1 MLIVATYIVHLR
13 SNCYHD
19 HTFDSFRVFVG
30 DQRPVPLHVNLHQ
43 RLARSDQFNEQKQA
57 HALAVMSRYGQ
68 QVFQLLPVL
77 LHYHHPLLPGFVPGD
92 VPAGVCHFLP
102 NIRQQ
107 EFIDD
112 LCQAANGHQG
122 LEPGKNEI
130 FGLYCMGS
138 TSSIGQSLDSDLDIW
153 VCYSHTLSPE
163 RVAWL
168 QQKCLLIS
176 QWAAQRQV
184 ELNLF
189 LIPDNKFRIDNE
201 ESVAGES
208 CGSAQHLLLLDEFY
222 RSHLVIAGK
231 RLVWMFAPGGLGPN
245 YDSFVAEQFAN
256 GTLNHHEWLD
266 LGGFARI
273 PAEEYFGSALWQ
285 LYKSI
290 DSPYKAVLKTI
301 LMEAYSSEYPDTQL
315 LCRDLKGHLQDAE
328 QLDER
333 QDHYLLMLEK
343 VTGYLK
349 SINDEKRLDLVRRCF
364 YLKVSQGIDLSQPRY
379 AKRREQIKQMIGA
392 WQWPEDKVAL
402 LNNRE
407 HWKVEQVRL
416 AYKELLEA
424 LMLSYR
430 NLIQFAQ
437 RNRISESIN
446 PEDIGILSRK
456 LYAAFENLPGKVQL
470 INLGIAPD
478 LSEPNISLVQV
489 PEGRLNEA
497 GWYLYKQAL
506 TANDLIG
513 RKALEHSRYASK
525 LVAWAHFNGLLISDT
540 ELQLFNQ
547 GTDLNLQHLQEFSRD
562 LVRFFPVRV
571 PAPSNLALSR
581 PCEVRELGVF
591 LNLEQDP
598 TAQWRHRAIE
608 FTTKTSDPFSFGQQR
623 ENLIGSIDV
632 LYRNSWDEIRSLHF
646 SGDTAVLDALTA
658 ILGKMH
664 QGATPPESVQV
675 FCYSL
680 NFRSLIRTRFELLV
694 KECIGLRL
702 ARDQDSTVKTVR
714 LGSDEHS
721 IFFERRGVSVQKQ
734 ETLESSQQDLS
745 PSMSAEILKLDQ
757 QVGKSVPE
765 IVDVYASEGL
775 MQFFFEDS
783 GQDYN
788 LYILDEAN
796 RVEVYRQVAG
806 SKEELVQSI
815 NRFYASNQQGV
826 AQSRFAHFNLPQ
838 YYEIVEEQGQQKV
851 RPYKTSKEGRDE
863 TQPLRGAIS
872 FKP

>member
-1 MLIVATYIVHLR
+1 M
-13 SNCYHD
+13 
-19 HTFDSFRVFVG
+19 HTNFD
-30 DQRPVPLHVNLHQ
+30 QL
-43 RLARSDQFNEQKQA
+43 LARSDQFNEQKQA

-102 NIRQQ
+102 NARQQ

-122 LEPGKNEI
+122 LESGVSEI
-130 FGLYCMGS
+130 FGLYAMGS
-138 TSSIGQSLDSDLDIW
+138 TSSIGQSLDSDLDVW
-153 VCYSHTLSPE
+153 VCYSHTLAAD

-176 QWAAQRQV
+176 QWAAQRKV

-189 LIPDNKFRIDNE
+189 LIPDNKFRVDNQQ
-201 ESVAGES
+201 SVQGES

-231 RLVWMFAPGGLGPN
+231 RLVWMFAPSQLGPR
-245 YDSFVAEQFAN
+245 YDSFVAEQFAS
-256 GTLNHHEWLD
+256 GTLNHDEWLD

-301 LMEAYSSEYPDTQL
+301 LMEAYSHEYPDTQL
-315 LCRDLKGHLQDAE
+315 LCRHLKSQLHQAST
-328 QLDER
+328 LDE
-333 QDHYLLMLEK
+333 QHDHYLLMLEK
-343 VTGYLK
+343 VTHYLI
-349 SINDEKRLDLVRRCF
+349 SINDEQRLDLVRRCF
-364 YLKVSQGIDLSQPRY
+364 YLKVSQGLDLSQARF
-379 AKRREQIKQMIGA
+379 AKRAQQIARLIKE
-392 WQWPEDKVAL
+392 WQWSAEKVAL
-402 LNNRE
+402 LNNRDF
-407 HWKVEQVRL
+407 WKVEQVKA

-424 LMLSYR
+424 LMHSYR

-456 LYAAFENLPGKVQL
+456 LYAAFENLPGKIQL
-470 INLGIAPD
+470 INLKIAPD

-489 PEGRLNEA
+489 PEGRAHDA
-497 GWYLYKQAL
+497 GWYLYKQGLSAL
-506 TANDLIG
+506 ELIG
-513 RKALEHSRYASK
+513 RQPLEYSRYASK
-525 LVAWAHFNGLLISDT
+525 LMAWAHFNGLLTPESQ
-540 ELQLFNQ
+540 LQLFNQ
-547 GTDLNLQHLQEFSRD
+547 DTDANLQHLQEFAGD
-562 LVRFFPVRV
+562 LARFFPVRT

-581 PCEVRELGVF
+581 PCEVRELGIF
-591 LNLEQDP
+591 LNLERDP
-598 TAQWRHRAIE
+598 TAQWRSRAIE
-608 FTTKTSDPFSFGQQR
+608 FTSKTSDPFSFGQHR
-623 ENLIGSIDV
+623 ENLVGSIDV

-646 SGDTAVLDALTA
+646 SGSSAILDALTA

-664 QGATPPESVQV
+664 QGATPPENVEV

-680 NFRSLIRTRFELLV
+680 NFRSLIRTRVGILI

-702 ARDQDSTVKTVR
+702 TRGQDSTIKTIR
-714 LGSDEHS
+714 LGHEEHD
-721 IFFERRGVSVQKQ
+721 IFFERRGVSVQKH
-734 ETLESSQQDLS
+734 ETPEFVSTAL
-745 PSMSAEILKLDQ
+745 PASASADILQLDQ
-757 QVGKSVPE
+757 QMVKAVPE

-783 GQDYN
+783 GRDYN

-796 RVEVYRQVAG
+796 RIEVYRQVAG
-806 SKEELVQSI
+806 SKDELIQSI
-815 NRFYASNQQGV
+815 NRFYAANQQGV
-826 AQSRFAHFNLPQ
+826 GHSRFAHFNLPQ
-838 YYEIVEEQGQQKV
+838 YYEIVEEQGKQKV
-851 RPYKTSKEGRDE
+851 LPFKSAKEGREDSPS
-863 TQPLRGAIS
+863 PLA
-872 FKP
+872 

>member
-1 MLIVATYIVHLR
+1 M
-13 SNCYHD
+13 
-19 HTFDSFRVFVG
+19 HT
-30 DQRPVPLHVNLHQ
+30 NIHQ
-43 RLARSDQFNEQKQA
+43 HLARCEQFNAQKQA
-57 HALAVMSRYGQ
+57 HALEVMSRYGQ

-92 VPAGVCHFLP
+92 VPAGVCQFLP
-102 NIRQQ
+102 NERQQ

-122 LEPGKNEI
+122 LESGQNEI

-138 TSSIGQSLDSDLDIW
+138 TSSIGQSLDSDLDVW
-153 VCYSHTLSPE
+153 VCYSHTLAPE

-176 QWAAQRQV
+176 QWAAQRKV

-189 LIPDNKFRIDNE
+189 LIPDNKFRTDNQQ
-201 ESVAGES
+201 SVQGES

-231 RLVWMFAPGGLGPN
+231 CLVWMFAPGGLGPR

-256 GTLNHHEWLD
+256 GTLNHDQWLD

-301 LMEAYSSEYPDTQL
+301 LMEAYSHEYPDTQL
-315 LCRDLKGHLQDAE
+315 LCRDLKAHLQETDR
-328 QLDER
+328 LDER

-364 YLKVSQGIDLSQPRY
+364 YLKVSQGIDLSQDRY
-379 AKRREQIKQMIGA
+379 AKRRQQIESLISA
-392 WQWPEDKVAL
+392 WEWPADKVTL
-402 LNNRE
+402 LNNRD
-407 HWKVEQVRL
+407 HWKVEQVRM

-470 INLGIAPD
+470 LNLGIAPD

-489 PEGRLNEA
+489 PTGRLHEA
-497 GWYLYKQAL
+497 GWYLYKQGL
-506 TANDLIG
+506 TATELIG
-513 RKALEHSRYASK
+513 HQPLEHSRYASK
-525 LVAWAHFNGLLISDT
+525 LVAWAHFNGLLNSDT
-540 ELQLFNQ
+540 ELALFNQ
-547 GTDLNLQHLQEFSRD
+547 DTDVNLAHLREFSRD
-562 LVRFFPVRV
+562 LADFFPVRA

-581 PCEVRELGVF
+581 PCEVRELGIF
-591 LNLEQDP
+591 LNLESDP
-598 TAQWRHRAIE
+598 TAQWRSRAIK

-623 ENLIGSIDV
+623 ENLIGSIDI
-632 LYRNSWDEIRSLHF
+632 LYRNSWDEIRSLNF
-646 SGDTAVLDALTA
+646 SGEGAVLDALTA

-664 QGATPPESVQV
+664 QGATPPESVRV
-675 FCYSL
+675 FCYSQ
-680 NFRSLIRTRFELLV
+680 NFRILIRTRFELLM

-702 ARDQDSTVKTVR
+702 SREQESTVKTLR
-714 LGSDEHS
+714 LGRSDHD

-734 ETLESSQQDLS
+734 EIPEFTSLSDRPAESADTVQLDPQQ
-745 PSMSAEILKLDQ
+745 
-757 QVGKSVPE
+757 GKPVPE

-783 GQDYN
+783 GDDYN

-806 SKEELVQSI
+806 SKDELVQSI
-815 NRFYASNQQGV
+815 NRFYAANQQV
-826 AQSRFAHFNLPQ
+826 AGQSRFAHFNLPQ
-838 YYEIVEEQGQQKV
+838 YYEIVEQQGRQKV
-851 RPYKTSKEGRDE
+851 LPYKTIKEGRDDA
-863 TQPLRGAIS
+863 QPLRGAIS

>member
-1 MLIVATYIVHLR
+1 MITLLTRFGSVSVH
-13 SNCYHD
+13 
-19 HTFDSFRVFVG
+19 
-30 DQRPVPLHVNLHQ
+30 QRPVLLHTNFHQ
-43 RLARSDQFNEQKQA
+43 HLARCDQFNEQKQA

-92 VPAGVCHFLP
+92 VPAGVCQFMP
-102 NIRQQ
+102 NARQQ

-122 LEPGKNEI
+122 LESGENEI
-130 FGLYCMGS
+130 FGIYAMGS
-138 TSSIGQSLDSDLDIW
+138 TSSIGQSLDSDLDVW
-153 VCYSHTLSPE
+153 VCYSHTLAPE

-176 QWAAQRQV
+176 QWAAQRKV

-189 LIPDNKFRIDNE
+189 LIPDNKFRIDNQQ
-201 ESVAGES
+201 SVHGES

-222 RSHLVIAGK
+222 RSHLVLAGK
-231 RLVWMFAPGGLGPN
+231 RLVWMFAPGGLGPR

-256 GTLNHHEWLD
+256 GTLNHDEWLD

-301 LMEAYSSEYPDTQL
+301 LMEAYSHEYPDTQL
-315 LCRDLKGHLQDAE
+315 LCRDLKAHLQDAE

-349 SINDEKRLDLVRRCF
+349 SIGDEKRLDLVRRCF
-364 YLKVSQGIDLSQPRY
+364 YLKVSHGVDVSQARY
-379 AKRREQIKQMIGA
+379 KKRGLQIQHLIAA
-392 WQWPEDKVAL
+392 WEWSDEKVAL
-402 LNNRE
+402 LNNRD

-424 LMLSYR
+424 LMHSYR

-437 RNRISESIN
+437 RNHISESIN

-456 LYAAFENLPGKVQL
+456 LYAAFENLPGKIQL
-470 INLGIAPD
+470 INLKIAPD

-489 PEGRLNEA
+489 PEGRLHQA
-497 GWYLYKQAL
+497 GWYIYKQAL
-506 TANDLIG
+506 TALDLIG
-513 RKALEHSRYASK
+513 RQPLEYNRYVSK
-525 LVAWAHFNGLLISDT
+525 LVAWAHFNGLLNSDT

-547 GTDLNLQHLQEFSRD
+547 DTDANLSYLQEFCGD
-562 LVRFFPVRV
+562 LARFFPVRT

-581 PCEVRELGVF
+581 PCEVRELAIF
-591 LNLEQDP
+591 LNLERDP
-598 TAQWRHRAIE
+598 TAQWRSRAIQ
-608 FTTKTSDPFSFGQQR
+608 FTTKTSDPFSFGPHR
-623 ENLIGSIDV
+623 ENLIGSIDMI
-632 LYRNSWDEIRSLHF
+632 YRNSWDEIRSLHF
-646 SGDTAVLDALTA
+646 SGEAAVLEGLTA

-675 FCYSL
+675 FCYSQ
-680 NFRSLIRTRFELLV
+680 NFRILIRTRFQLLI
-694 KECIGLRL
+694 KECIELRL
-702 ARDQDSTVKTVR
+702 ARDQISTVKTLR
-714 LGSDEHS
+714 LGREEHD
-721 IFFERRGVSVQKQ
+721 IFFERRGVSVQKH
-734 ETLESSQQDLS
+734 ETPEFTDVLEQVDESSDTLQ
-745 PSMSAEILKLDQ
+745 LDRQ
-757 QVGKSVPE
+757 RDKPVPE

-783 GQDYN
+783 GVDYN

-815 NRFYASNQQGV
+815 NRFYASNQQDA

-838 YYEIVEEQGQQKV
+838 YYEIVEQNGRQKV
-851 RPYKTSKEGRDE
+851 LPFKTNKEG
-863 TQPLRGAIS
+863 QPLRER
-872 FKP
+872 

>member
-1 MLIVATYIVHLR
+1 
-13 SNCYHD
+13 
-19 HTFDSFRVFVG
+19 
-30 DQRPVPLHVNLHQ
+30 
-43 RLARSDQFNEQKQA
+43 
-57 HALAVMSRYGQ
+57 MSRYGQ

-92 VPAGVCHFLP
+92 VPAGVCQFQP
-102 NIRQQ
+102 NERQQ
-107 EFIDD
+107 EFIND

-122 LEPGKNEI
+122 LESGDQEI

-138 TSSIGQSLDSDLDIW
+138 TSSIGQSLDSDLDVW
-153 VCYSHTLSPE
+153 VCYSHTLAPA
-163 RVAWL
+163 RVASL

-176 QWAAQRQV
+176 QWAAQRKV

-189 LIPDNKFRIDNE
+189 LIPDNKFRTDNQ

-222 RSHLVIAGK
+222 RSHLVLAGK
-231 RLVWMFAPGGLGPN
+231 RLVWMLAPGGLGPR

-256 GTLNHHEWLD
+256 GTLNHDEWLD

-301 LMEAYSSEYPDTQL
+301 LMEAYSHEYPDTQL
-315 LCRDLKGHLQDAE
+315 LCRDLKAHLQDADR
-328 QLDER
+328 LDER
-333 QDHYLLMLEK
+333 PDHYLLMLAK
-343 VTGYLK
+343 VTGYLQ

-364 YLKVSQGIDLSQPRY
+364 YLKVSQGVDLSQARY
-379 AKRREQIKQMIGA
+379 AKRQQQIKQLLLE
-392 WQWPEDKVAL
+392 WQWSEDKVAL
-402 LNNRE
+402 LNNRDQ
-407 HWKVEQVRL
+407 WKVEQVRL

-424 LMLSYR
+424 LMHSYR

-470 INLGIAPD
+470 INLSIAPD
-478 LSEPNISLVQV
+478 LSEPNISLIQV
-489 PEGRLNEA
+489 PEGRCHA
-497 GWYLYKQAL
+497 PGWYLYKQGL
-506 TANDLIG
+506 STSELIG
-513 RKALEHSRYASK
+513 RQPLEHSRYASK
-525 LVAWAHFNGLLISDT
+525 LVAWAHFNGLLNSHS

-547 GTDLNLQHLQEFSRD
+547 GSDLNVAHLQDFAGD
-562 LVRFFPVRV
+562 LAAFFPVRA

-581 PCEVRELGVF
+581 PCEVRELGIF

-598 TAQWRHRAIE
+598 TAVWRSRAIQ
-608 FTTKTSDPFSFGQQR
+608 FTTKTSDPFSFGLHS

-632 LYRNSWDEIRSLHF
+632 LYRNSWDEIRSLNF
-646 SGDTAVLDALTA
+646 SGETAVLDALTA

-664 QGATPPESVQV
+664 QGATPPEKLRV
-675 FCYSL
+675 FCYSQ
-680 NFRSLIRTRFELLV
+680 NFRILIRTRFELLM
-694 KECIGLRL
+694 KECIDLRL
-702 ARDQDSTVKTVR
+702 ARDQDSTVKTLR
-714 LGSDEHS
+714 LGKEEHD

-734 ETLESSQQDLS
+734 DLPEFSPALEHAVENEDTLQLARQ
-745 PSMSAEILKLDQ
+745 LD
-757 QVGKSVPE
+757 KPVPE

-783 GQDYN
+783 GADYN

-806 SKEELVQSI
+806 SKDELVQSI
-815 NRFYASNQQGV
+815 NRFYAANRQG
-826 AQSRFAHFNLPQ
+826 AGQSRFAHFNLPQ
-838 YYEIVEEQGQQKV
+838 YYEIVEQQGQQKV
-851 RPYKTSKEGRDE
+851 QPFKTSKEGRDE
-863 TQPLRGAIS
+863 ASALLS
-872 FKP
+872 

>member
-1 MLIVATYIVHLR
+1 M
-13 SNCYHD
+13 
-19 HTFDSFRVFVG
+19 HTNF
-30 DQRPVPLHVNLHQ
+30 HQ
-43 RLARSDQFNEQKQA
+43 HLARCDQFNEQKQA
-57 HALAVMSRYGQ
+57 HALEVMSRYGQ

-92 VPAGVCHFLP
+92 VPAGVCQFLP
-102 NIRQQ
+102 NERQQ

-122 LEPGKNEI
+122 LASGQNEI

-138 TSSIGQSLDSDLDIW
+138 TSSIGQSLDSDLDVW
-153 VCYSHTLSPE
+153 VCYSHALAPE

-176 QWAAQRQV
+176 QWAAQRKV

-189 LIPDNKFRIDNE
+189 LIPDNKFRTDNQQ
-201 ESVAGES
+201 SVQGES

-231 RLVWMFAPGGLGPN
+231 RLVWMFAPGGLGPR
-245 YDSFVAEQFAN
+245 YDNFVAEQFAN
-256 GTLNHHEWLD
+256 GTLNHDEWLD

-301 LMEAYSSEYPDTQL
+301 LMEAYSHEYPDTQL
-315 LCRDLKGHLQDAE
+315 LCRDLKAHLQEAD

-343 VTGYLK
+343 VTSYLT

-364 YLKVSQGIDLSQPRY
+364 YLKVSQGIDVSQDRY
-379 AKRREQIKQMIGA
+379 AKRREQIECLITA
-392 WQWPEDKVAL
+392 WGWSADKVTL
-402 LNNRE
+402 LNNRD

-456 LYAAFENLPGKVQL
+456 LYAAFESLPGKVQL
-470 INLGIAPD
+470 LNLSIAPD

-489 PEGRLNEA
+489 PKGRAHEA
-497 GWYLYKQAL
+497 GWYLYKQGLNAL
-506 TANDLIG
+506 ELIG
-513 RKALEHSRYASK
+513 HQPLEHSRYASK
-525 LVAWAHFNGLLISDT
+525 LVAWAHFNGLLNADT
-540 ELQLFNQ
+540 ELALFNQ
-547 GTDLNLQHLQEFSRD
+547 DTDVNLAHLQEFSRD
-562 LVRFFPVRV
+562 LANFFPVRA

-581 PCEVRELGVF
+581 PCEVRELAIF
-591 LNLEQDP
+591 LNLEHDP
-598 TAQWRHRAIE
+598 TALWRSRAIQ

-632 LYRNSWDEIRSLHF
+632 LYRNSWDEIRSLNF
-646 SGDTAVLDALTA
+646 SGEGAVLDALTA

-675 FCYSL
+675 FCYSQ
-680 NFRSLIRTRFELLV
+680 NFRILIRTRFELLM

-702 ARDQDSTVKTVR
+702 TRDQESTVKTLR
-714 LGSDEHS
+714 LGKAEHD

-734 ETLESSQQDLS
+734 EVPEFTLLS
-745 PSMSAEILKLDQ
+745 DRSAESMETVQLDPQ
-757 QVGKSVPE
+757 QGKPVPE

-783 GQDYN
+783 GEDYN

-806 SKEELVQSI
+806 SKDELVQSI
-815 NRFYASNQQGV
+815 NRFYASNQQV
-826 AQSRFAHFNLPQ
+826 AGQSRFAHFNLPQ
-838 YYEIVEEQGQQKV
+838 YYEIVEQQGRQKV
-851 RPYKTSKEGRDE
+851 LPYKTVKEGRAE
-863 TQPLRGAIS
+863 ACPFGE
-872 FKP
+872 P